1 MENKFITVL
10 LMNITVDL
18 FLTLTSLV
26 SKMSMKTIARASLN
40 CQRLHFN
47 LLGQIELDRQS
58 F

>member
-18 FLTLTSLV
+18 FLALTSLV
-26 SKMSMKTIARASLN
+26 SKLSMKTIAGASLN
-40 CQRLHFN
+40 CQRLRIN
-47 LLGQIELDRQS
+47 LLGQIDRKS